1 LEQFQET
8 VKPSLPDAQLWMVAA
23 ESVEAPGVVNLGKV
37 DNEERMA
44 ELYRAAWVFC
54 MPSTYEGFG
63 IPYLEAIA
71 SGTPV
76 VTSSN
81 PGAEEILAGGRGG
94 MIVPD
99 SEIGRAIL
107 ELLTSDAKREGL
119 AAAGVKRAN
128 DFSWKAAIAELDRV
142 YRDIATRR

>member
-1 LEQFQET
+1 
-8 VKPSLPDAQLWMVAA
+8 MVA
-23 ESVEAPGVVNLGKV
+23 EDSVDAPGVVNLGKV

-44 ELYRAAWVFC
+44 ELYRSAWVFC

-94 MIVPD
+94 VIVPD

-107 ELLTSDAKREGL
+107 ELLTSEAKRNAL
-119 AAAGVKRAN
+119 AIAGVERAN
-128 DFSWKAAIAELDRV
+128 DFSWEAAIARLDRV
-142 YRDIATRR
+142 YHEVARE